1 MVINLR
7 KSFKKP
13 KSHIKLKIIFLLILL
28 IAGIFY
34 TDSLIRP
41 TIHTLAD
48 NQTRIRAVDTMNNA
62 VTNELSEENVQ
73 YQNLIKI
80 ERNTSGEVTSLV
92 SNIVNINNMKA
103 ELAKRISEE
112 LNDKTS
118 SSKLS
123 VPIGTLFGWQITS
136 GKGPRINFDM
146 TTKSYVKTEI
156 KNEFEQAGINQT
168 LHRIMLDVDVK
179 ITSVFANYN
188 VYSEINT
195 NFCIAETVIV
205 GVVPEAFTDVMDS
218 ESSLAGK
225 IFDYGSGVGN

>member
-1 MVINLR
+1 MRKTLNKRRNFIGLRLFIVFIAVIVAVYYIDA
-7 KSFKKP
+7 
-13 KSHIKLKIIFLLILL
+13 H
-28 IAGIFY
+28 
-34 TDSLIRP
+34 IRP

-48 NQTRIRAVDTMNNA
+48 NQTRIRAVDAMNDA
-62 VTNELSEENVQ
+62 VTNELTEENIQ
-73 YQNLIKI
+73 YHNLIQI
-80 ERNTSGEVTSLV
+80 NTNSQGEVTSLV

-103 ELAKRISEE
+103 KLAKRISQE

-118 SSKLS
+118 NAKLNIP
-123 VPIGTLFGWQITS
+123 VGTLFGWQITS
-136 GKGPRINFDM
+136 GRGPRIKFDM
-146 TTKSYVKTEI
+146 TTKSYVKTQI
-156 KNEFEQAGINQT
+156 KNEFQQAGINQT

-179 ITSVFANYN
+179 ITSVFAGYN

>member
-1 MVINLR
+1 MGVRL
-7 KSFKKP
+7 F
-13 KSHIKLKIIFLLILL
+13 IICLAI
-28 IAGIFY
+28 IIGIY
-34 TDSLIRP
+34 YIDGNIRP

-48 NQTRIRAVDTMNNA
+48 NQTRIRAVDTMNDA
-62 VTNELSEENVQ
+62 VTNELSEENIQ
-73 YQNLIKI
+73 YNNLVNI
-80 ERNTSGEVTSLV
+80 NTNSKGEVTSLV

-103 ELAKRISEE
+103 KLAKRISQE

-118 SSKLS
+118 NTKLN

-136 GKGPRINFDM
+136 GRGPKIRFDM
-146 TTKSYVKTEI
+146 TTKSYVRTEI
-156 KNEFEQAGINQT
+156 RNEFEQAGINQT

-179 ITSVFANYN
+179 ITSVFAGYN

-205 GVVPEAFTDVMDS
+205 GVVPDSFTDVIDS